1 VPRAPLPI
9 DDVLPELL
17 GVLERGTMAV
27 LQAPP
32 GAGKT
37 TVVPLALAGAPWA
50 AGGRV
55 VVLEPRRLAARAAAR
70 RMAAIHG
77 TPLGSFVGFRVRGE
91 SRTSASTRVEI
102 VTEGVLTRMLASD
115 PTLDGVRAVVFDEFH
130 ERNLVA
136 DVGLALTLRTIDLVR
151 PDLRLLV
158 MSATLDDVRIA
169 ALLGDAPVVRSSGRA
184 FPVEIRWTPPRGD
197 VRPVDAAV
205 PTTLRALGEV
215 GGDVLV
221 FLPGSG
227 DIRRVAERL
236 EAQVPAGVRVY
247 ALHGMLAS
255 DAQDAAIAPSPPGTR
270 KVVCATSIA
279 ETSLTIEGVRAVV
292 DSGLARV
299 PRFDLRSGMT
309 RLETVRVTQDAAE
322 QRCGRAGR
330 VAPGVCYRLWA
341 EGDHA
346 ALLARR
352 TPEIL
357 SADLAP
363 LALDLALAGVDDVSA
378 LRWLDAPPAAA
389 LAAGRELLAA
399 LEAIDAQ
406 GRPTPH
412 GERMAALGLHPRL
425 AHLVLRAGEAG
436 ALGLGCELA
445 ALLDDRDVV
454 AHGTAW
460 PDPDVGIRLALLH
473 GAHVAGVEAD
483 RGRVA
488 RVRDEAARI
497 AERAGG
503 RLTRGAA
510 HDEALAADLL
520 ALAYPDRVALARP
533 GARGGF
539 RMRNGR
545 GARIDEGSPLA
556 RAEAL
561 AIAVTDGE
569 RDDARVRL
577 AAPLS
582 LAAIERLFGTQ
593 VAQTHEIVL
602 DDAAGAMRDV
612 TRRLLGA
619 LVLAERS
626 TPVRDGAAVAEAFTA
641 RVRRDGLGAFPWPE
655 SAQRLRER
663 LAFLHAADA
672 AWPAVDDAA
681 LLACLDA
688 WLPSAL
694 AGVRRWDDIR
704 GADVA
709 GALRLLVP
717 PAISG
722 RLDTL
727 APTHL
732 TVPTG
737 SRIPVDYA
745 DPAAPVVRVRLQEM
759 FGLTDT
765 PRVGGGRV
773 PVTLHLLS
781 PAGRPLQV
789 TRDLGGFW
797 RGSYAAVRK
806 EMRGRYPRHP
816 WPEDP
821 VTAEPTRRAK
831 PRT

>member
-1 VPRAPLPI
+1 MPRAPLPI
-9 DDVLPELL
+9 DEVIHELL
-17 GVLERGTMAV
+17 AALADQPMAV

-50 AGGRV
+50 AGGRI

-70 RMAAIHG
+70 RMATLHG
-77 TPLGSFVGFRVRGE
+77 TPLGQFVGFRVRGE
-91 SRTSASTRVEI
+91 SRTSAATRVEV

-115 PTLDGVRAVVFDEFH
+115 PTLDGVAAVVFDEFH
-130 ERNLVA
+130 ERSLVA
-136 DVGLALTLRTIDLVR
+136 DLGLALALRTAELLR
-151 PDLRLLV
+151 PELRILV
-158 MSATLDDVRIA
+158 MSATLDDLRIA
-169 ALLGDAPVVRSSGRA
+169 ALLGGAPVVRSSGRA
-184 FPVEIRWTPPRGD
+184 FPVDIVWTPPRGD
-197 VRPVDAAV
+197 VRAVDAVV
-205 PTTLRALGEV
+205 PTTLRALRDGE
-215 GGDVLV
+215 GDVLV

-227 DIRRVAERL
+227 EIRRVAERL
-236 EAQVPAGVRVY
+236 EAQVPPGVRVY

-255 DAQDAAIAPSPPGTR
+255 DAQDAAIAPSPTGTR

-292 DSGLARV
+292 DAGLARV
-299 PRFDLRSGMT
+299 PRFDVRSGMT
-309 RLETVRVTQDAAE
+309 RLETIRVTQDAAE
-322 QRCGRAGR
+322 QRRGRAGR

-363 LALDLALAGVDDVSA
+363 LALDLALAGVDDVA
-378 LRWLDAPPAAA
+378 TLRWLDAPPAAA
-389 LAAGRELLAA
+389 LAAGRELLTE
-399 LEAIDAQ
+399 LEAIDADR
-406 GRPTPH
+406 RPTPH

-425 AHLVLRAGEAG
+425 AHLVLRARDAG
-436 ALGLGCELA
+436 ALGLGCALA
-445 ALLDDRDVV
+445 ALLDERDVV
-454 AHGTAW
+454 AHGPTW
-460 PDPDVGIRLALLH
+460 PDPDVGIRLALMR
-473 GAHVAGVEAD
+473 GVQVAGIEAD

-488 RVRDEAARI
+488 RARDETARI
-497 AERAGG
+497 AARAGG
-503 RLTRGAA
+503 QAGRIP
-510 HDEALAADLL
+510 DDDALAAELL

-533 GARGGF
+533 GGRGGF

-545 GARIDEGSPLA
+545 GARVDEGSPLA
-556 RAEAL
+556 RAAAL

-582 LAAIERLFGTQ
+582 PEAVERLFAAQ
-593 VAQTHEIVL
+593 VVTTDETLL
-602 DDAAGAMRDV
+602 DDATGAMRAV
-612 TRRLLGA
+612 TRRMLGA
-619 LVLAERS
+619 LMLEERS
-626 TPVRDGAAVAEAFTA
+626 APVRDAATVADALAA
-641 RVRRDGLGAFPWPE
+641 RVRRDGLATFPWPE
-655 SAQRLRER
+655 PAQHLRER
-663 LAFLHAADA
+663 LAFLHRLDA
-672 AWPAVDDAA
+672 TWPAMDDAA
-681 LLACLDA
+681 LLDA
-688 WLPSAL
+688 ADTWLPAAL
-694 AGVRRWDDIR
+694 SGVRQWDDVR
-704 GADVA
+704 HADVA

-717 PAISG
+717 PALRG
-722 RLDTL
+722 RIDTL

-773 PVTLHLLS
+773 AVTLHLLS

-797 RGSYAAVRK
+797 RGSYAEVRK

-821 VTAEPTRRAK
+821 AAAEPTRRAK